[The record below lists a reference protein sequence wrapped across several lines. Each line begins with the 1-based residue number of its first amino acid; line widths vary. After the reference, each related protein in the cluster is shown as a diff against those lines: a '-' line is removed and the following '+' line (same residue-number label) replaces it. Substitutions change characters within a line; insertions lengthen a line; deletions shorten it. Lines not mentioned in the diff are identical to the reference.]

1 MKVTRH
7 EIQGLANNEKKTQK
21 LVFERL
27 YPVLLSV
34 AKRYTGEEMLSEDA
48 VTASFIKAFK
58 RADEVRY
65 NNEYTF
71 YAWIK
76 RILINQVIAD
86 LRQHKKFLDIDT
98 FSERLTAN
106 ENDMVLAG
114 LQAKQLMSMVE
125 YLPVNMRTVFM
136 LYVVED
142 YQHNEIAEMLNIS
155 ENNSKVLL
163 YRAKNTLKNY
173 IQNEV
178 KITRS
183 NGTVES

>member
-1 MKVTRH
+1 MKVTRQ
-7 EIQGLANNEKKTQK
+7 EILELANNKKKTQK
-21 LVFERL
+21 EVFERL

-48 VTASFIKAFK
+48 VAVSFIKAFK
-58 RADEVRY
+58 LAGETKY

-98 FSERLTAN
+98 FAESLVAD
-106 ENDMVLAG
+106 ENDVILAD
-114 LQAKQLMSMVE
+114 LQAKQLISMVE
-125 YLPVNMRTVFM
+125 RLPVNMRTVFM

-142 YQHNEIAEMLNIS
+142 YQHSEIAEMLNIS

-163 YRAKNTLKNY
+163 YRAKNILKNY
-173 IQNEV
+173 IQNET

-183 NGTVES
+183 NGTMEG